1 MFTNHFIFL
10 CSWLTESI
18 CVVGRQGKH
27 AVLSDATMS
36 GVVIQVHRPDALG
49 RQRAAACLLAVMGV
63 CCAAFLALGTA
74 DCAPGNP
81 CSQDALLILA
91 KSDPDAPHFRVS
103 TGQMYTPRFDPD
115 GPAAETQARA
125 RGLKLEYRMQ
135 NVLALMTKGS
145 APRKAP
151 AVMYNPSSDP
161 DAPSTNDTEELR
173 AKTPLGKQVMALY
186 SAENKMDKELKLQAQ
201 VAELSPKFM
210 PHNGHSM
217 MLDLKRSSR
226 AHITFNSHKDAAAE
240 DDRSISKQVAAQTTA
255 AESEHERGMLA
266 REAREEK
273 HRKLELSWMK
283 HDWAAQG
290 PPKKPGFDAIQKLV
304 AKDMADG
311 DSHRKIEA
319 DEQKR
324 VAAYKRLKASYD
336 SWKRLYDKYGTE

>member
-1 MFTNHFIFL
+1 
-10 CSWLTESI
+10 
-18 CVVGRQGKH
+18 
-27 AVLSDATMS
+27 MS

-115 GPAAETQARA
+115 GPAAETQVRA